1 MYLGLGGRGR
11 LAAEMRA
18 RAAVLMAL
26 VGIAL
31 IPGISGAAEPTA
43 ATSSLHVTV
52 TPASGSRLTHFKI
65 SFKTIHA
72 TGVVGVERDFYRITV
87 GDPGHSGCQASAS
100 AVAPATPAGAVVQV
114 TLAPGAHRS
123 WCAGTFRGQVWNVLI
138 TPCPVAKACPAIL
151 PLPQMVG
158 TFTFRVRR
166 H

>member
-43 ATSSLHVTV
+43 ATLRLHVTV
-52 TPASGSRLTHFKI
+52 TPASGSRGTHFKI

-72 TGVVGVERDFYRITV
+72 TGVVGVGRDFYRITV

-100 AVAPATPAGAVVQV
+100 AVAPATPAGALVRV